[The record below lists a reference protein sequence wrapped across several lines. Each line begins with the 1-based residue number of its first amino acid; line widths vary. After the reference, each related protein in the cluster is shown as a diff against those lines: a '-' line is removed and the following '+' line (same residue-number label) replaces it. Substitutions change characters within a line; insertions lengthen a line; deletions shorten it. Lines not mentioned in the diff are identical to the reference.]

1 VDSVDTIGK
10 AIKNNFIGAKI
21 IMEKNKA
28 LVKAP
33 NSAVQVTENA
43 VIEYG
48 AHSANLAQMLA
59 DEMDGLNLSFDRIK
73 IPAGGGL
80 AYEVPS
86 DNPDSPDTVK
96 EFKAVILYHHP
107 VHSLYKEKYTGGN
120 TPPDCASVNGHTG
133 IVAETGE
140 VKACADCPNNKF
152 GSGENGAKA
161 CKQKRRIYILRAGEA
176 LPIILSLPTG
186 SLADF
191 GKYVTRL
198 LSRGQKSSGVVTKF
212 SLKKAQNAGGI
223 SYSQAVLSVD
233 RTLTAEEYAVIA
245 PFAEQVKALAQ
256 RIPEAAIE
264 ASDED

>member
-1 VDSVDTIGK
+1 MNNKELVT
-10 AIKNNFIGAKI
+10 ATKN
-21 IMEKNKA
+21 E
-28 LVKAP
+28 L
-33 NSAVQVTENA
+33 QETETA

-48 AHSANLAQMLA
+48 ANSANLAQTLA
-59 DEMDGLNLSFDRIK
+59 EEMDGLNLSFDRIK

-107 VHSLYKEKYTGGN
+107 SHSYYKEKYTGGN
-120 TPPDCASVNGHTG
+120 TPPDCASNNGHTG
-133 IVAETGE
+133 TDAETGE
-140 VKACADCPNNKF
+140 VRECKDCPNNKF
-152 GSGENGAKA
+152 GSGENGAKL
-161 CKQKRRIYILRAGEA
+161 CKQKRRVYILRAGEA

-191 GKYVTRL
+191 SKYITRL
-198 LSRGQKSSGVVTKF
+198 LSKGQKSSTVVTKF

-233 RTLTAEEYAVIA
+233 RDLSKEESGIIARLT
-245 PFAEQVKALAQ
+245 EQVKAIAQ

-264 ASDED
+264 ASDDAE

>member
-1 VDSVDTIGK
+1 
-10 AIKNNFIGAKI
+10 
-21 IMEKNKA
+21 MENKA
-28 LVKAP
+28 LSKAP
-33 NSAVQVTENA
+33 KNAVQVTEKA

-48 AHSANLAQMLA
+48 VHNANLAQLLA
-59 DEMDGLNLSFDRIK
+59 EEMDGLTLSFDRIK

-86 DNPDSPDTVK
+86 DNPDSPDMVK

-107 VHSLYKEKYTGGN
+107 VHVHYKEKYTGGN

-133 IVAETGE
+133 TEAETGE
-140 VKACADCPNNKF
+140 VKHCAECPNNKF

-176 LPIILSLPTG
+176 LPIILSLPTC
-186 SLADF
+186 SLPDF
-191 GKYVTRL
+191 SKYITRL
-198 LSRGQKSSGVVTKF
+198 LSKGQKSSKVVTKF

-233 RTLTAEEYAVIA
+233 RNLTADERGIIDRLV
-245 PFAEQVKALAQ
+245 EQVKAIAQ

-264 ASDED
+264 ASDDAE